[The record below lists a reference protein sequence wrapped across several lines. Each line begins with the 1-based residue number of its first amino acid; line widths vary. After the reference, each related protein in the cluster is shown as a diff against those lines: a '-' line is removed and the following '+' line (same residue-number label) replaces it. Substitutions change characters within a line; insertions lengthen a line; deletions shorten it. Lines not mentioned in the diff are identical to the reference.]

1 MFSRTNFKMFFDSV
15 GVYKFQLKN
24 RINSDKNVLIL
35 LIGLALTLLDLQP
48 RSDKYSKNTTIGE
61 PIIKQKQP

>member
-1 MFSRTNFKMFFDSV
+1 MFFDSV

-48 RSDKYSKNTTIGE
+48 RYDK
-61 PIIKQKQP
+61 